1 MGIFDRFRKNKDE
14 NEKIIAHSFE
24 AYPHLDAIRPKERYV
39 FKSDYFEIDNYVACI
54 LNFFHREGATDNFGP
69 FYGINKIPGGL
80 PEGVTTINIDQV
92 SRMGEKWIS
101 DRQTQAE
108 KISDA
113 NEGAQNQAGSNKSRH
128 LARQAQNDLEV
139 IAKELNDGASYL
151 YVQSRLMVKAPD
163 LETLDNSIDKITR
176 LFLDRFATL
185 WVVPYTGNQRREL
198 SDFMRNNKTK
208 YGKGF
213 YMTSVEFA
221 GHHNLVTHGLEDA
234 TGEYVGDMTGDVNN
248 SAVIF
253 DVNKY
258 RHHVVVASEQ
268 INESR
273 GRVYVS
279 NMWASKISQSAML
292 NNKRVIHL
300 VMDGAELDKLG
311 PKFENITAT
320 IDLNKGDVNMFE
332 MFGTHERE
340 LDIYPAHMQKLIL
353 MAEQAYE
360 TTDSDRSIIRGS
372 LEDVATKF
380 YVDQGMWHMNA
391 GRNRDKLRIVG
402 IPHKEVPK
410 LQTFSAYLDME
421 YKAIVNQE
429 ARDEE
434 KVHALSILSTTFKN
448 LLSSNGDLFN
458 TITSDA
464 IDNAIKSKRV
474 IYDFSRLMMR
484 GKGVAMAQLVNIIGF
499 AVGNLGRGDTVII
512 HGAENI
518 DRGVRD
524 YINSQFEFL
533 YKNGG
538 RVAFCYNNI
547 EKMLDD
553 QDFNHF
559 DKADYTILGNMSDNT
574 VVRYQKALGQSI
586 PPDLANLI
594 ANKSGA
600 VCYIRRGFDNVV
612 FNQYL
617 QLEPLDI
624 TKNKKNRFT
633 RRRVMLGGAK

>member
-1 MGIFDRFRKNKDE
+1 MGVFDKFKKNREE
-14 NEKIIAHSFE
+14 NQIKNSFD
-24 AYPHLDAIRPKERYV
+24 AYPHLVAIKPKEKYV
-39 FKSDYFEIDNYVACI
+39 FKSDYFEVDNYVACI
-54 LNFFHREGATDNFGP
+54 LNFFHREGAADNFGP

-80 PEGVTTINIDQV
+80 PDGVTTINIDQI
-92 SRMGEKWIS
+92 SRMGERWIS

-113 NEGAQNQAGSNKSRH
+113 NLGAQEQSGGNKAKH
-128 LARQAQNDLEV
+128 LASEAKTDLEI
-139 IAKELNDGASYL
+139 IARELNDGAAYL
-151 YVQSRLMVKAPD
+151 YIQSRIMVKAPN
-163 LETLDNSIDKITR
+163 LETLDESIDKITR
-176 LFLDRFATL
+176 LFLDRFGTL
-185 WVVPYTGNQRREL
+185 WAAPYIGNQRQEL
-198 SDFMRNNKTK
+198 SDFTRNNQSK
-208 YGKGF
+208 YGKGL
-213 YMTSVEFA
+213 YLTSVEFA

-258 RHHVVVASEQ
+258 KHHIVVASEQ
-268 INESR
+268 MNESR
-273 GRVYVS
+273 GRVNVS
-279 NMWASKISQSAML
+279 DMWGSKISQSAML
-292 NNKRVIHL
+292 NNNRVIHL
-300 VMDGAELDKLG
+300 VLDGADLDKLG
-311 PKFENITAT
+311 PKFKNITSI

-332 MFGTHERE
+332 MFGSHERE

-391 GRNRDKLRIVG
+391 GLNRDKLRIVG
-402 IPHKEVPK
+402 IPHDEVPK

-434 KVHALSILSTTFKN
+434 KVHALNILSTTFKN
-448 LLSSNGDLFN
+448 LLSNNGDLFN

-464 IDNAIKSKRV
+464 IDDAIKSKRV
-474 IYDFSRLMMR
+474 IYDFSKLMMR
-484 GKGVAMAQLVNIIGF
+484 GKGVAMAQLVNIMGF
-499 AVGNLGRGDTVII
+499 AVGSLGEGDVVII

-518 DRGVRD
+518 DKGVRN
-524 YINSQFEFL
+524 YINSQLEFL
-533 YKNGG
+533 YNNGG

-553 QDFNHF
+553 QDFNEF

-574 VVRYQKALGQSI
+574 VMRYQKMLGQNI

-594 ANKSGA
+594 ANKSA
-600 VCYIRRGFDNVV
+600 AICYIRRGFDNVV
-612 FNQYL
+612 FNQRL
-617 QLEPLDI
+617 QLEPLDNS
-624 TKNKKNRFT
+624 NKGRNKFT
-633 RRRVMLGGAK
+633 RKRVMLGGAK